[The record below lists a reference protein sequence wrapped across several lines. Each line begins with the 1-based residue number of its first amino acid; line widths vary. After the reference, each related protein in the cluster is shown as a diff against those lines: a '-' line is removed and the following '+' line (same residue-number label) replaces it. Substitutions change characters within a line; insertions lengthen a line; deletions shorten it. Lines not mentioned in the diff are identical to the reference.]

1 MSAAASLSDLPQ
13 PERAAPAAN
22 KTSATRVSFGKH
34 IAVSI
39 ILAGL
44 RRRLAVVALLAALT
58 MPAVAPADGAALGS
72 WSAGPRLG
80 AGREF
85 HTANL
90 ITRTGLLVAG
100 GLRASGPT
108 ATSEIFDSRT
118 RRWSRAAPLAKARI
132 AHAGATLFGGRVL
145 VSGGGTLSATSPAGY
160 LSSAELY
167 DPGSNSWR
175 SAGEMSVPRAN
186 HTATLL
192 ADGRILVT
200 GGLNSFGRGVAG
212 AEIYNPATNSW
223 STAGRMREARYHH
236 TATLLPNRRVLV
248 AGGHQLTG
256 EGSTVALSSAE
267 LYDPATNSWLP
278 APRMRVPRDNHTATS
293 LPGGRVLVTGGGTRT
308 AGFVRGAE
316 SYDWAANRWSGA
328 GRLHEPRAF
337 HAAALLPGGSVVAV
351 GGFDDCGALAGAEVF
366 SPRAGRWRRTR
377 SLRTPRGQ
385 LSATAFPDGQVIAA
399 GGSTI
404 GGSILSNSDLF
415 VPGGADKTGPRLCGL
430 RVSQLRLRA
439 ARTGPSISR
448 RGLPVAYR
456 VSEPGVVSFIVRRLK
471 RGRLRDRRCGASRG
485 RVPRRLRCTRSV
497 RMPGS
502 FRQRSRSGR
511 NRFGFTGRIGGRTLP
526 PGAYQLLAKPRDRR
540 RNAGV
545 VVDSAFRIVR

>member
-1 MSAAASLSDLPQ
+1 MI
-13 PERAAPAAN
+13 R
-22 KTSATRVSFGKH
+22 
-34 IAVSI
+34 
-39 ILAGL
+39 AGL
-44 RRRLAVVALLAALT
+44 RRRLAGIALLAAVAG
-58 MPAVAPADGAALGS
+58 PALAPADGAALGS
-72 WSAGPRLG
+72 WSAGPGLG

-90 ITRTGLLVAG
+90 VSRTRLLVAG

-108 ATSEIFDSRT
+108 ATAETFDSRT
-118 RRWSRAAPLAKARI
+118 RRWSRAASLRTARI
-132 AHAGATLFGGRVL
+132 AHAGATLFGGKVL

-200 GGLNSFGRGVAG
+200 GGLNSFGRGIAG
-212 AEIYNPATNSW
+212 AEIYSPATNSW
-223 STAGRMREARYHH
+223 SPAGRMREARYHH

-256 EGSTVALSSAE
+256 DGSTVALSSAE
-267 LYDPATNSWLP
+267 LYDPATNSWLA
-278 APRMRVPRDNHTATS
+278 APRMSVPRDNHTATS
-293 LPGGRVLVTGGGTRT
+293 LPGGRVLVVGGGTRT
-308 AGFVRGAE
+308 AGFVGRVE
-316 SYDWAANRWSGA
+316 SYDSAANRWSGA

-337 HAAALLPGGSVVAV
+337 HATTLLPSGNVVTV
-351 GGFDDCGALAGAEVF
+351 GGFDDCGALPGAEVF
-366 SPRAGRWRRTR
+366 SPGSGRWSRTR

-385 LSATAFPDGQVIAA
+385 LSATAFADGQVIAT

-404 GGSILSNSDLF
+404 VGSILRSSELF
-415 VPGGADKTGPRLCGL
+415 LPGGADRTGPRLCGL
-430 RVSQLRLRA
+430 RVSPLRLRA
-439 ARTGPSISR
+439 ARTGPSVSR

-456 VSEPGVVSFIVRRLK
+456 VSEAGVVSFTVRRLK
-471 RGRLRDRRCGASRG
+471 RGRLRNRRCVASRG
-485 RVPRRLRCTRSV
+485 KVPRRLRCMRSV
-497 RMPGS
+497 RMRGS

-526 PGAYQLLAKPRDRR
+526 PGDYQLLAKPRDRR